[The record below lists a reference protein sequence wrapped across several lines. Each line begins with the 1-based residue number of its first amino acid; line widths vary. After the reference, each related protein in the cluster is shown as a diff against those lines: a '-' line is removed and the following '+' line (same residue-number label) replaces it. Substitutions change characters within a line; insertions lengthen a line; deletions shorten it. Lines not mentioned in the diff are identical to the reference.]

1 LIKLSIY
8 YRLVFCAAVLVL
20 FGCKST
26 SNASFEDP
34 AKDSGAV
41 AIAGQKQPAPVSSVE
56 ALPSRG
62 VAIPVGNAS
71 GKAPSDEEVI
81 KVGDTLII
89 SFADTP
95 NPLPAFEIKVPQ
107 EGTISLLYNKPFI
120 VIGKTRSQVQREIR
134 AVYVPDY
141 FKNLTVI
148 VVHQSSTRFFYV
160 GGEVKLQGRVI
171 YAGPITV
178 TRAIQSAGDFTD
190 FAQKKKVRLTRAN
203 GHTEI
208 INCIKALTNPS
219 MDKEVYPGD
228 QIHVPR
234 KLF

>member
-1 LIKLSIY
+1 LIKLRIY
-8 YRLVFCAAVLVL
+8 YWLVFCAAVLVL
-20 FGCKST
+20 SGCKST

-34 AKDSGAV
+34 GNDSGTV
-41 AIAGQKQPAPVSSVE
+41 AIAGEKQPAPVSAVE
-56 ALPSRG
+56 AVPARG
-62 VAIPVGNAS
+62 VAIPAGNVS
-71 GKAPSDEEVI
+71 GKGPSDEEVI
-81 KVGDTLII
+81 KVGDTLVI

-141 FKNLTVI
+141 FRNLTVI
-148 VVHQSSTRFFYV
+148 VVHQSSTRFFHV
-160 GGEVKLQGRVI
+160 GGEVKLPGRVI

-208 INCIKALTNPS
+208 VNCIKALTSPS
-219 MDKEVYPGD
+219 LDKEVYPGD
-228 QIHVPR
+228 QIYVPR
-234 KLF
+234 KIF